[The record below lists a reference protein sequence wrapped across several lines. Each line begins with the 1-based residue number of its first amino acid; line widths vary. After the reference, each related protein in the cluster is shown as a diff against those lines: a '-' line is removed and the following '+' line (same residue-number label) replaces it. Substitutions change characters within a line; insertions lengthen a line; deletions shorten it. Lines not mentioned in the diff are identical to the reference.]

1 MPRSGGHGPQTA
13 GIAFRHSFAEP
24 DDYSGVMAARVY
36 QFRRRYRAFKRNAAI
51 VVITL
56 VAIMALLAERHTA
69 PENGGT
75 VQILRGGDAWQ
86 GDSSTRSF
94 SGTRTPQEVGAGA
107 VLMDRVAS
115 IPDGDTI
122 VVGSTPIRI
131 ANLDCA
137 EAGTPAGDAATKFAR
152 ELSAGEM
159 MTCRL
164 DGRRSY
170 DREVGTCSLSDGR
183 DFGDVLIAGGY
194 CQRWR

>member
-1 MPRSGGHGPQTA
+1 
-13 GIAFRHSFAEP
+13 
-24 DDYSGVMAARVY
+24 MAARVY

-56 VAIMALLAERHTA
+56 VAIMALLSERYTA

-75 VQILRGGDAWQ
+75 VGILRGGDAWN
-86 GDSSTRSF
+86 GDSEARSF
-94 SGTRTPQEVGAGA
+94 SGTRTPHQTHAGA
-107 VLMDRVAS
+107 VLIDRVTS

-122 VVGSTPIRI
+122 VVGSIPIRI

-137 EAGTPAGDAATKFAR
+137 EAGTPAGDAATRFAR
-152 ELSAGEM
+152 ELSRGEM

-164 DGRRSY
+164 EGRRSHN
-170 DREVGTCSLSDGR
+170 REVGICSLSDGR
-183 DFGDVLIAGGY
+183 DFGEVLIAEGY